1 MRRSVR
7 ILTGLLCLLFAA
19 VLLSCGVLAV
29 VHPQH
34 ECTVKNCCVCALLSS
49 WAQVLRGMAAVQLI
63 WYALRLAARTY
74 SAVHSA
80 RLNDV
85 STITPV
91 SLRVKLSN

>member
-19 VLLSCGVLAV
+19 VLLSCSVLAA

-49 WAQVLRGMAAVQLI
+49 WAQVLRGMAAVLMI
-63 WYALRLAARTY
+63 WYALRLAARAFF
-74 SAVHSA
+74 AVHSA
-80 RLNDV
+80 RLKNA
-85 STITPV
+85 SAITPV
-91 SLRVKLSN
+91 TLKVKLSS

>member
-19 VLLSCGVLAV
+19 VLLSCSVLAA

-49 WAQVLRGMAAVQLI
+49 WAQVLRGMAAVLLI
-63 WYALRLAARTY
+63 WYALRLAARAF

-91 SLRVKLSN
+91 TLRVKLSN

>member
-19 VLLSCGVLAV
+19 VLLSCSVLAA

-49 WAQVLRGMAAVQLI
+49 WAQVLRGMAAVLMI
-63 WYALRLAARTY
+63 WYALRLAAHAF

-85 STITPV
+85 STVTPV
-91 SLRVKLSN
+91 TLRVKLSN

>member
-19 VLLSCGVLAV
+19 VLLSCSVLAA

-49 WAQVLRGMAAVQLI
+49 WAQVLRGMAAVLMI
-63 WYALRLAARTY
+63 WYALRLAAR
-74 SAVHSA
+74 AFFA

-85 STITPV
+85 STVTPV
-91 SLRVKLSN
+91 TLRVKLSN

>member
-19 VLLSCGVLAV
+19 VLLSCSVLAA

-34 ECTVKNCCVCALLSS
+34 ECTVKKCCVCALLSS
-49 WAQVLRGMAAVQLI
+49 WAQVLRGMAAVLLI
-63 WYALRLAARTY
+63 WYALRLAARVY

-80 RLNDV
+80 RLNNV

-91 SLRVKLSN
+91 TLRVKLSN

>member
-19 VLLSCGVLAV
+19 VLLSCSVLAA

-49 WAQVLRGMAAVQLI
+49 WAQVLRGMAAVLLI
-63 WYALRLAARTY
+63 WYALRLAVRTF
-74 SAVHSA
+74 SVVLSA
-80 RLNDV
+80 RLKNA
-85 STITPV
+85 SAITPV
-91 SLRVKLSN
+91 TLKVKLSN